1 MAKVT
6 VRANHTIRVCIAP
19 GKAGDKA
26 KGIAPTKPVVKD
38 YEKGT
43 LFNMDADEAKALEKQ
58 DALKIV
64 GDAPAAPEAEK
75 AKPAAK
81 APRKAKEAAPV
92 NPATTT
98 PVETPEG
105 DADDGGEGS
114 DPI

>member
-1 MAKVT
+1 MSKVT
-6 VRANHTIRVCIAP
+6 VRANHTIRVCLTP

-26 KGIAPTKPVVKD
+26 KGIAPVAPVVKD

-58 DALKIV
+58 GALKIV
-64 GDAPAAPEAEK
+64 GAAPEAAEAEK
-75 AKPAAK
+75 AKPGPK
-81 APRKAKEAAPV
+81 PRKAKETAAA

-98 PVETPEG
+98 PVETPDGEG
-105 DADDGGEGS
+105 DGEGEGG